1 MKKSYGTR
9 SLSLRVWK
17 GVRLR
22 RARSL
27 FCLALLS
34 LAPQLAHAADANK
47 PHDHQGKIKP
57 FRVPPTQFELSAEE
71 KTALAAGKPVRK
83 TIRGDSGGRGLAI
96 IDVAAPTDVV
106 WQRIV
111 DYPNY
116 PKMVDNVTQTEIY
129 ERKQDHIKVRFI
141 LEGAGV
147 SIEYFV
153 DHIYRPKDGYMTWT
167 LDYTKDSDLDDSVGF
182 WRVAPHPDK
191 PGHSRVFYSI
201 DLRVGW
207 WLPGFIENMLAKD
220 GLTKST
226 EWVKREAEKR
236 APKAP

>member
-1 MKKSYGTR
+1 MMPKQLEATNSFRRGR
-9 SLSLRVWK
+9 SRYRPLLC
-17 GVRLR
+17 LCFL
-22 RARSL
+22 L
-27 FCLALLS
+27 FAS
-34 LAPQLAHAADANK
+34 GGAQAADANK

-57 FRVPPTQFELSAEE
+57 FRVPPNQFDLSPEE
-71 KTALAAGKPVRK
+71 TASLAAGKPVRK
-83 TIRGDSGGRGLAI
+83 TIKGDGGGRGLAI
-96 IDVAAPTDVV
+96 IDVNAPADIV

-116 PKMVDNVTQTEIY
+116 PKMVDNVTQTEVY
-129 ERKQDHIKVRFI
+129 ERNQDHIKVRFI

-167 LDYTKDSDLDDSVGF
+167 LDYSKDSDLDDSVGF

-191 PGHSRVFYSI
+191 PGQSRVYYSI

-236 APKAP
+236 VKAAP